1 MATIDNLSIQV
12 TANADSAA
20 SALNRLASSASVL
33 RGAAAKAGGGMR
45 DLAAGAKDAGTETKE
60 AGTQSGN
67 ATPKIRGVGNEAKK
81 AGDNAKKGASGL
93 ATFWQSLKRI
103 AFYRFIRSIIKEI
116 TEAFKEG
123 ITNLYH
129 WSAAV
134 NGTFAKSMDRIATS
148 TLYLK
153 NSLGAMLA
161 PLINAL
167 APVIEWVIDRIV
179 DVINWINKLFAAL
192 TGAQTYTVAKK
203 VATTWADAGKT
214 AAGSAKK
221 AADDIKRT
229 ILGFDEIN
237 KLEKQN
243 TSSGGG
249 GSGSTNNGPDYS
261 NMFEEKPLD
270 GWMKSLSDFINKVK
284 GWMDPI
290 KNWFDELGNKV
301 KNVWDGFIDGAKDFF
316 SDPLDWLKT
325 NVGDPITNGLR
336 KLFGINSPS
345 TEMIIVG
352 TYLMQGLKEGM
363 LEELAGIDEWLKNNI
378 VKPIKDA
385 FSDNSTILY
394 FSPKLDNRAKVLYD
408 NFKKDWNDI
417 ESRTVYVSPK
427 LDNTGKVL
435 FNGLKKEWDD
445 ITSRTLFVSVAI
457 SQTAKYLFDTLKKN
471 WNKVTGKTLYVNVAI
486 SQSAK
491 YLYDAL
497 ENNWKEITNK
507 TLYVNAAIS
516 QSAKYLYDA
525 LERNWKGIISKTL
538 YVNAAISQSAL
549 SLYNALKKNW
559 DDIVSKTLYFNVAI
573 SQSALLLYNGLKDAW
588 SNLTNRTLYVNVSI
602 TQSAQL
608 IYDTLRG
615 NWNSLT
621 SRTLYVNVL
630 ISQSAQYLFDALKGK
645 WNSLTSRTLYVN
657 VAISQSA
664 QKLYDGFKSNWDKLT
679 NKTVEIDVTLHKKD
693 WNTVT
698 DFVDGQ
704 FDGTSGGG
712 GKTSGGGAGRDRQY
726 KVNVSL
732 EKSDSTTIQSL
743 LGLQNN
749 AVSIVVDAVGA
760 WADTIGGI
768 LPYLGVNDLSSF
780 VWMDTVTSWA
790 STAGGILSWLN
801 VTNLSS
807 DILMDLTK
815 DWGTQTPQSY
825 LGLDNLSTTIK
836 AKLKV
841 DNKANKAT
849 IKISA
854 SNAGSLLELT
864 QDTKALG
871 GIFSGGAWR
880 NIPQYAGGTTNAGS
894 LFLAGE
900 AGPELVG
907 HVGGRTEVLNKSQL
921 ASAMYSAV
929 QSAMAPASA
938 NFAAAA
944 NGLNSDDGYSFD
956 DIEDMIYAAVDRA
969 MSQRDSRENERNRLL
984 ERIEAKEYTAE
995 ISTAS
1000 INRAQTRMNRRAGAT
1015 LVPVG

>member
-1 MATIDNLSIQV
+1 M
-12 TANADSAA
+12 
-20 SALNRLASSASVL
+20 
-33 RGAAAKAGGGMR
+33 
-45 DLAAGAKDAGTETKE
+45 
-60 AGTQSGN
+60 
-67 ATPKIRGVGNEAKK
+67 
-81 AGDNAKKGASGL
+81 KGSNGL
-93 ATFWQSLKRI
+93 KTFWESLKRI
-103 AFYRFIRSIIKEI
+103 AFYRLVRSVIKEI
-116 TEAFKEG
+116 TAAFSEG
-123 ITNLYH
+123 IKNLYH
-129 WSAAV
+129 WSDLV
-134 NGTFAKSMDRIATS
+134 NGHFAASMDRLATS
-148 TLYLK
+148 SQYLK
-153 NSLGAMLA
+153 NSLGAMVS
-161 PLINAL
+161 PLIETL
-167 APVIEWVIDRIV
+167 VPVLDVIIDKVV
-179 DVINWINKLFAAL
+179 DVLNFFNMLVSAVS
-192 TGAQTYTVAKK
+192 GADTYTVAKK
-203 VATTWADAGKT
+203 AAAVWEDSSKKT
-214 AAGSAKK
+214 SGAAKR

-237 KLEKQN
+237 KLVKPN
-243 TSSGGG
+243 SSSGGG
-249 GSGSTNNGPDYS
+249 GNSSANQQPNYAE
-261 NMFEEKPLD
+261 MFEEKPLTGIFKKISD
-270 GWMKSLSDFINKVK
+270 ITEGW
-284 GWMDPI
+284 P
-290 KNWFDELGNKV
+290 
-301 KNVWDGFIDGAKDFF
+301 
-316 SDPLDWLKT
+316 DWLKALLGIGGT
-325 NVGDPITNGLR
+325 ALAIFGIPALLKKIWDGL
-336 KLFGINSPS
+336 KNLFSFNIPDWFKWLFGPKGDGD
-345 TEMIIVG
+345 V
-352 TYLMQGLKEGM
+352 
-363 LEELAGIDEWLKNNI
+363 GIDI
-378 VKPIKDA
+378 PDHIDIPDGTVKVNVEKGDW
-385 FSDNSTILY
+385 STLDELSGKSMY
-394 FSPKLDNRAKVLYD
+394 VSPKLDNSGSVLFNKLKDEWNAARTPLYASPKLD
-408 NFKKDWNDI
+408 NTASGLCKNFKSDWNDI

-435 FNGLKKEWDD
+435 FDDLKREWDD

-471 WNKVTGKTLYVNVAI
+471 WNKITSKTLYVNAAI

-497 ENNWKEITNK
+497 ENHWKEIISK

-538 YVNAAISQSAL
+538 YVNVAISQSAL

-559 DDIVSKTLYFNVAI
+559 NDIVSKTLYFNVAI

-602 TQSAQL
+602 IQSAQL

-621 SRTLYVNVL
+621 NRTLYVNVL

-664 QKLYDGFKSNWDKLT
+664 QYLFDALKGKWNSLT
-679 NKTVEIDVTLHKKD
+679 NRTLNVDVGMGDTPSNKAKTLWDRLKSAWDASVTAVDKSLDVFVKPAIRQSLNSAATLGGKILDWLFPGASAEEATVDVTVEAKPGWGFVNSPYQTGPNSFTLAPIND
-693 WNTVT
+693 
-698 DFVDGQ
+698 
-704 FDGTSGGG
+704 TS
-712 GKTSGGGAGRDRQY
+712 
-726 KVNVSL
+726 VNV
-732 EKSDSTTIQSL
+732 
-743 LGLQNN
+743 G
-749 AVSIVVDAVGA
+749 AVGA
-760 WADTIGGI
+760 WDSTVGGI

-801 VTNLSS
+801 VTDLSS
-807 DILMDLTK
+807 DILMDLKK

-871 GIFSGGAWR
+871 GIFSGGTWR

-921 ASAMYSAV
+921 ASAMYAAV

-944 NGLNSDDGYSFD
+944 QSMGYGSAENDYHAMYDVIFD
-956 DIEDMIYAAVDRA
+956 AVSEA
-969 MSQRDSRENERNRLL
+969 MAGDSGSRERTQLL
-984 ERIEAKEYTAE
+984 RQINDKDFTAE

-1000 INRAQTRMNRRAGAT
+1000 LNRAQNRMNRRAGTT